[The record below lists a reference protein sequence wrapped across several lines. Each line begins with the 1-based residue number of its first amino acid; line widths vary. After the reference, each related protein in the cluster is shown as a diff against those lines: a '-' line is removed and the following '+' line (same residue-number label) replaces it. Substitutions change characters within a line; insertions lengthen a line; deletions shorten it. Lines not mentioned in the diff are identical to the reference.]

1 MFASLYRGLVRF
13 SYEYTGLVTGLCT
26 ADENEATGEPEPSAK
41 TSGNNKK
48 GKKGRK

>member
-1 MFASLYRGLVRF
+1 MGFCIADK
-13 SYEYTGLVTGLCT
+13 T
-26 ADENEATGEPEPSAK
+26 AATGEPEPSAK